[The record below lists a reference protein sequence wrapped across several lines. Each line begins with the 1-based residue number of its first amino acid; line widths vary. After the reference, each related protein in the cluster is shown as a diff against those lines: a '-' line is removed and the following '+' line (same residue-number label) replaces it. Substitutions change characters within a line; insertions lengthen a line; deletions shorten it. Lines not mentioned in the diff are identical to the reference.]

1 MAHIL
6 KRNLTA
12 LLMGLFLLA
21 GSFGVAPAVHAA
33 QSSASSQVCA
43 GITSATGDTCDG
55 TDAANKTNSLVN
67 TLINV
72 LSWII
77 AVISVFMIM
86 FGGFKMITSA
96 GDSSKVASGRQT
108 IIYALIGLIIVAL
121 AQTIVKFVL
130 SKFFSL

>member
-1 MAHIL
+1 MQQIL
-6 KRNLTA
+6 KRNIAAVITG
-12 LLMGLFLLA
+12 LLLLIA
-21 GSFGVAPAVHAA
+21 SFGLVPAAHAA
-33 QSSASSQVCA
+33 QSDASKQVCA
-43 GITSATGDTCDG
+43 GITSATGGNCDS
-55 TDAANKTNSLVN
+55 DAAATTTNSLVN

-96 GDSSKVASGRQT
+96 GDSSKVTSGRQT
-108 IIYALIGLIIVAL
+108 IIFALVGLVIVAL

-130 SKFFSL
+130 EKFFSL